1 MLPEIMI
8 LELGVLYSSEIF
20 SFSSFSLFE
29 GHHIGGYKHAA
40 LKDRMNANI
49 IGSDNIHGMLFM
61 VKTRNLPKNSMA
73 RDQS

>member
-8 LELGVLYSSEIF
+8 LELGVLYSLEIF
-20 SFSSFSLFE
+20 SPFSSFSLFE

-49 IGSDNIHGMLFM
+49 IGW
-61 VKTRNLPKNSMA
+61 KTAKKQIFTQYL
-73 RDQS
+73 